1 MRPIYDAKFCGEIR
15 KRMSPPDVTP
25 IAAPVLMRASGLI
38 KPLSIAGG
46 LPGAYAPGE
55 PNAVFRRCTRFGAAL
70 PAALL
75 PAPR

>member
-1 MRPIYDAKFCGEIR
+1 MDEPAQSAGC
-15 KRMSPPDVTP
+15 DVTP
-25 IAAPVLMRASGLI
+25 FAAPVLMRASGVI

-55 PNAVFRRCTRFGAAL
+55 PNAVCRRCTRFGAAL

-75 PAPR
+75 LAASQIAQY